1 MAESWRKALGG
12 RLIWRKASPGPQKR
26 FSRNQISYAT
36 SRFPDDFIVCIE
48 EILVKDIVQV
58 YIKEVFAKYKV
69 LNKIILDKDIKF
81 ILVF

>member
-36 SRFPDDFIVCIE
+36 SRFPNDRAIYT
-48 EILVKDIVQV
+48 K
-58 YIKEVFAKYKV
+58 KA
-69 LNKIILDKDIKF
+69 LN
-81 ILVF
+81 